1 MPASITSM
9 PFTEELLRRT
19 ILSQLPI
26 HDLLPQLAQACH
38 SHNQVILQAS
48 PGAGKSTV
56 VPLFLLQQLAGSGR
70 IIMLEP
76 RRLAARNIAL
86 YLAQQLGEPVGQQV
100 GYRVRGEQKTS
111 KATRL
116 EIVTE
121 GILTRMLQQDPEL
134 SGVDLLIFDEFHE
147 RSLQADTALA
157 FALESQAALRPD
169 LTLLVMSA
177 TLDGLPLPQ
186 LLPDAAVLNCPG
198 RSYPITY
205 HYQPVNRLQPLAPQ
219 WGSVIVDAISN
230 EQGSLLVFLP
240 GAGEI
245 DRLAEWLQPRLPDTI
260 AVLRLHGRL
269 PFAEQQRAI
278 LPCAA
283 GQRKI
288 VLATNVAETSLTIE
302 GIQVVIDSGLERR
315 SSFDLKSGVT
325 RLETKQIAKASAT
338 QRAGRAGR
346 LGPGVCYRL
355 WSQETQ
361 ERLEEQAPAEI
372 LYSDLSSLLLEAALW
387 GSTPEQLPLLDPPPA
402 AALAAGRQLLQWL
415 EVFDA
420 QHKLTDKGHQ
430 LAALPC
436 EPRLGHL
443 LLGAQA
449 LEQQGY
455 ADLLAAAC
463 YLVALQEE
471 RVLGNEP
478 VSVQL
483 QRLSHS
489 LRPAAQRWWQRLNGQ
504 GVLPSCSV
512 AQIDLLCALAWPDRI
527 AKNSSEL
534 RYQLANGQRADLL
547 FDHPCQGKEWLV
559 AVSLQ
564 QTEQGLRI
572 YSAEPLNIVTLQS
585 MQPQLFRETTHLGWD
600 SKVELVRAEKQACLG
615 AIVLKRQPLT
625 DLSAEQKSQCL
636 LEGIRLHGL
645 ACLPWH
651 EDSEQW
657 LQRWRCAAEWLPEL
671 ALPAADD
678 ATLLASLEQWLLP
691 HLEGLS
697 RLDDLRRLSFLSIL
711 KENLSWAQ
719 QQKLDE
725 LLPTHFTAPTGSR
738 IPLRY
743 AAGRAPVLAVRI
755 QEMFGQ
761 RDTPKVA
768 HGKIA
773 LQIELLSPAKR
784 PLQIT
789 QDLVAFWQGAY
800 NDVKKEGRGRYPKHF
815 WPDDPLEAMPTKTV
829 KRLM

>member
-1 MPASITSM
+1 M
-9 PFTEELLRRT
+9 
-19 ILSQLPI
+19 SQLPI
-26 HDLLPQLAQACH
+26 HELLPQIAQACQT
-38 SHNQVILQAS
+38 SGQLILQAS

-56 VPLFLLQQLAGSGR
+56 VPLFLLQQLSGSGR

-121 GILTRMLQQDPEL
+121 GILTRMLQHDPEL
-134 SGVDLLIFDEFHE
+134 SGIDLLIFDEFHE

-169 LTLLVMSA
+169 LTILVMSA
-177 TLDGLPLPQ
+177 TLEGLPLQQ
-186 LLPDAAVLNCPG
+186 LLPEAALLSCPG
-198 RSYPITY
+198 RAYPISY
-205 HYQPVNRLQPLAPQ
+205 HYRPVNRQQPLVPQ
-219 WGSVIVDAISN
+219 WGSVVLDAVQN
-230 EQGSLLVFLP
+230 ENGSLLVFLP

-245 DRLAEWLQPRLPDTI
+245 DRLAEWLQSRLPAEI
-260 AVLRLHGRL
+260 AVLPLYGRL

-278 LPCAA
+278 LPCTA
-283 GQRKI
+283 GKRKV
-288 VLATNVAETSLTIE
+288 VLTTNVAETSLTIE
-302 GIQVVIDSGLERR
+302 GIHVVIDSGLERR

-325 RLETKQIAKASAT
+325 RLETRQIAKASAT

-355 WSQETQ
+355 WN
-361 ERLEEQAPAEI
+361 EEQQDRLDEQSPAEI
-372 LYSDLSSLLLEAALW
+372 LRSDLASLLLEAALW
-387 GSTPEQLPLLDPPPA
+387 GSAPEDLLLLDKPPA
-402 AALAAGRQLLQWL
+402 PALAAGRQLLQWL
-415 EVFDA
+415 DVFDE
-420 QHKLTDKGHQ
+420 QNHLTAKGRQ
-430 LAALPC
+430 LALLPC
-436 EPRLGHL
+436 EPRMGHL
-443 LLGAQA
+443 LSGAKV
-449 LEQQGY
+449 LEQQGHQG
-455 ADLLAAAC
+455 LLAAAC

-471 RVLGNEP
+471 RVLGNDP

-489 LRPAAQRWWQRLNGQ
+489 LRPAAQRWWQRMQ
-504 GVLPSCSV
+504 GDGALPACPV
-512 AQIDLLCALAWPDRI
+512 AETDILAAMAWPDRI
-527 AKNSSEL
+527 ARKSGEL
-534 RYQLANGQRADLL
+534 RYQLANGQRADLVP
-547 FDHPCQGKEWLV
+547 DHPCQGKEWLV

-564 QTEQGLRI
+564 QTDQGLRI
-572 YSAEPLNIVTLQS
+572 FTAEPLDISALEKTE
-585 MQPQLFRETTHLGWD
+585 PQLFREETYLGWD
-600 SKVELVRAEKQACLG
+600 SKEERVRAEKQFRLG

-625 DLSAEQKSQCL
+625 DLSAEQKAQCL
-636 LEGIRLHGL
+636 LEGIRVHGL
-645 ACLPWH
+645 SCLPWNT
-651 EDSEQW
+651 DSEQW

-678 ATLLASLEQWLLP
+678 VTLLAGLEQWLLP
-691 HLEGLS
+691 HLDGLS
-697 RLDDLRRLSFLSIL
+697 RLEELKRLSLLTIL
-711 KENLSWAQ
+711 RGCLSWPQ

-725 LLPTHFTAPTGSR
+725 LLPVYFTAPTGSR
-738 IPLRY
+738 IALRY
-743 AAGRAPVLAVRI
+743 EAGRSPVLAVRI

-761 RDTPKVA
+761 SETPKVA
-768 HGKIA
+768 NGKVA

-800 NDVKKEGRGRYPKHF
+800 SEVKKEGKGRYPKHY
-815 WPDDPLEAMPTKTV
+815 WPDDPLQAMPTKTV

>member
-1 MPASITSM
+1 M
-9 PFTEELLRRT
+9 
-19 ILSQLPI
+19 SQLPI
-26 HDLLPQLAQACH
+26 HELLPQIAQACQT
-38 SHNQVILQAS
+38 SGQLILQAS

-56 VPLFLLQQLAGSGR
+56 VPLFLLQQLSGSGR

-121 GILTRMLQQDPEL
+121 GILTRMLQHDPEL
-134 SGVDLLIFDEFHE
+134 SGIDLLIFDEFHE

-169 LTLLVMSA
+169 LKILVMSA
-177 TLDGLPLPQ
+177 TLEGLPLQQ
-186 LLPDAAVLNCPG
+186 LLPEAALLSCPG
-198 RSYPITY
+198 RAYPISY
-205 HYQPVNRLQPLAPQ
+205 HYRPVNRQQPLVPQ
-219 WGSVIVDAISN
+219 WGSVVLDAVQN
-230 EQGSLLVFLP
+230 ENGSLLVFLP

-245 DRLAEWLQPRLPDTI
+245 DRLAEWLQSRLPAEI
-260 AVLRLHGRL
+260 AVLPLYGRL

-278 LPCAA
+278 LPCTA
-283 GQRKI
+283 GKRKI
-288 VLATNVAETSLTIE
+288 VLTTNVAETSLTIE
-302 GIQVVIDSGLERR
+302 GIHVVIDSGLERR

-325 RLETKQIAKASAT
+325 RLETRQIAKASAT

-355 WSQETQ
+355 WN
-361 ERLEEQAPAEI
+361 EEQQDRLDEQSPAEI
-372 LYSDLSSLLLEAALW
+372 LRSDLASLLLEAALW
-387 GSTPEQLPLLDPPPA
+387 GSAPEDLLLLDKPPA
-402 AALAAGRQLLQWL
+402 PALAAGRQLLQWL
-415 EVFDA
+415 DVFDE
-420 QHKLTDKGHQ
+420 QNHLTAKGRQ
-430 LAALPC
+430 LALLPC
-436 EPRLGHL
+436 EPRMGHL
-443 LLGAQA
+443 LSGAQV
-449 LEQQGY
+449 LEQQGHQG
-455 ADLLAAAC
+455 LLAAAC

-471 RVLGNEP
+471 RVLGNDP

-489 LRPAAQRWWQRLNGQ
+489 LRPAAQRWWQRMQ
-504 GVLPSCSV
+504 GDGALPACPV
-512 AQIDLLCALAWPDRI
+512 AETDILTAMAWPDRI
-527 AKNSSEL
+527 ARKSGEL
-534 RYQLANGQRADLL
+534 RYQLANGQRADLVP
-547 FDHPCQGKEWLV
+547 DHPCQGKEWLV

-564 QTEQGLRI
+564 QTDQGLRI
-572 YSAEPLNIVTLQS
+572 FTAEPLDISALEKTE
-585 MQPQLFRETTHLGWD
+585 PQLFREETYLGWD
-600 SKVELVRAEKQACLG
+600 SKEERVRAEKQFRLG

-625 DLSAEQKSQCL
+625 DLSAEQKAQCL
-636 LEGIRLHGL
+636 LEGIRVHGL
-645 ACLPWH
+645 SCLPWNT
-651 EDSEQW
+651 DSEQW

-678 ATLLASLEQWLLP
+678 VTLLAGLEQWLLP
-691 HLEGLS
+691 HLDGLS
-697 RLDDLRRLSFLSIL
+697 RLEELKRLSLLTIL
-711 KENLSWAQ
+711 RGCLSWPQ

-725 LLPTHFTAPTGSR
+725 LLPVYFTAPTGSR
-738 IPLRY
+738 IALRY
-743 AAGRAPVLAVRI
+743 EAGRSPVLAVRI

-761 RDTPKVA
+761 SETPKVA
-768 HGKIA
+768 NGKVA

-800 NDVKKEGRGRYPKHF
+800 SEVKKEGKGRYPKHY
-815 WPDDPLEAMPTKTV
+815 WPDDPLQAMPTKTV